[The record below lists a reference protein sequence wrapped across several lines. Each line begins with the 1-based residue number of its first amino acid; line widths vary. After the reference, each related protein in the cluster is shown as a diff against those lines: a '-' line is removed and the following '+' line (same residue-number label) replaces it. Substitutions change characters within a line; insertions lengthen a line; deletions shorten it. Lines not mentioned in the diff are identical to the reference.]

1 MNAEIITIGGE
12 LLSGLVVDTNSAFLG
27 KELSK
32 IGIQVDFR
40 TSIAD
45 VKEHMVFA
53 LGQALSRA
61 KVVIITG
68 GLGPTHDDIT
78 KKTLV
83 EFFNTEL
90 VQDEKALSMVQERFL
105 KFGYKKMPESNYEQA
120 LVPKSAKVIYNGAGT
135 AQGSHFTEKGVE
147 IFSVPGVPREMRWM
161 FDNYIRDFLNS
172 KTESVITYRTLK
184 TAGIGE
190 SLLWEILGDSNE
202 LFPNL
207 EVASLPHAFGVD
219 IRFKAKTNT
228 QKKAEELLDQAEK
241 IVLEKV
247 GKNVFAK
254 DEESLPQTIIRICK
268 EQGLKIALA
277 ESCTGGLIAKLLTDI
292 SGSSEIFWGG
302 VNSYSN
308 ESKIKFLSV
317 KPETLDEFGAVSEEV
332 VTEMSKGILD
342 FSEADFG
349 IAVTGISGPTG
360 GTEEKPVGT
369 TWISVAS
376 KNGIKTKKF
385 NFLFD
390 RADNRVRAANN
401 ALEMLR
407 REITGI

>member
-27 KELSK
+27 KELAK
-32 IGIQVDFR
+32 IGIQVDFG
-40 TSIAD
+40 TSVAD
-45 VKEHMVFA
+45 VKEHLIFA
-53 LGQALSRA
+53 LEQALSRA
-61 KVVIITG
+61 KIVIITG

-90 VQDEKALSMVQERFL
+90 IEDKKALAMVKERFL
-105 KFGYKKMPESNYEQA
+105 KFGYRKMPESNFEQA

-135 AQGSHFTEKGVE
+135 AQGSHFNENGVE
-147 IFSVPGVPREMRWM
+147 IFSIPGVPREMRWM

-172 KTESVITYRTLK
+172 KTENVIAYRTLK
-184 TAGIGE
+184 TAGVGE
-190 SLLWEILGDSNE
+190 SLLWEILGNPE
-202 LFPNL
+202 NIFPKL

-219 IRFKAKTNT
+219 IRFKAKTKT
-228 QKKAEELLDQAEK
+228 QAEADALLDQSEK
-241 IVLEKV
+241 IILEKV

-277 ESCTGGLIAKLLTDI
+277 ESCTGGLIAKLLTDF

-302 VNSYSN
+302 INSYSN
-308 ESKIKFLSV
+308 ESKV
-317 KPETLDEFGAVSEEV
+317 KLLGVNPETLKQFGAVSEEV
-332 VTEMSKGILD
+332 ATQMAKGILE
-342 FSEADFG
+342 FSEADYAV
-349 IAVTGISGPTG
+349 AVTGISGPNG

-369 TWISVAS
+369 TWISIAS
-376 KNGIKTKKF
+376 KNGIKAKKF
-385 NFLFD
+385 NFFFD
-390 RADNRVRAANN
+390 REDNRIRAANN